1 MKKIITPIFVLF
13 SIFLSAKGFN
23 TFLLKNVKITGKII
37 DARTR
42 DPIPYATVVLKNAM
56 SDHLSGGIS
65 DELGYFEIK
74 KVPEGNYLVEIQ
86 FIGYEKLNLNVEV
99 SSDTSDFD
107 LGILELE
114 EVTENLQEI
123 EIRAE
128 TSTIVQK
135 IDRKVINIGKDLTSA
150 GANAAEIMNN
160 IQSVSVDNEGN
171 ISLRGNENVRI
182 LVDGRP
188 TNISPSQLL
197 QQIPS
202 NSIKSIELI
211 TNPSAKYNPE
221 GMSGIINIVLNKN
234 ANLGFNG
241 NINAGVTKGLNTRF
255 NGSLDLNYRAG
266 KLNFFANY
274 GLNDGKSETRGEANR
289 VENNSDLGFN
299 WVNDNT
305 SHLLKTGL
313 DYFVNDKNILSFYT
327 VQNIF
332 NSNVT
337 RSSTVDYLNGDF
349 QNLDQLSVVELENNT
364 QTYNLN
370 YKHNFDEKGHHIE
383 FEANISNTDGPETA
397 VFQELNNPANPILNY
412 EDDIMNDR
420 KNVTV
425 NLDYVNPL
433 SEKSKL
439 ELGLETRTIDME
451 NARITT
457 QHGLV
462 YDDEGNVTGTEPLE
476 DTEYQYD
483 REIYS
488 AYATFSRKVEKWTM
502 QLGARFESYVAEAIL
517 DQEKIFEDDYIT
529 LYPSAFV
536 TFNPSDKNQFQMS
549 YSRRVDR
556 PGFTQVN
563 PIRQWSTP
571 QVTSVGNPS
580 LRPQFTNSIEF
591 NYTRK
596 IKNGSLTFGTFV
608 RIINDNIN
616 RAILED
622 PLDDNKVIITYAN
635 SDNNNAF
642 GFEASANYNFAK
654 WWDANMSFD
663 IYNKIEKG
671 VVGTSELEVQN
682 TAWNFRINNNFKVVK
697 NFRLQWFTMYRG
709 ASQGLQFESKPMWKM
724 DVGARLNLFQDK
736 GTLSARYSDIFNTM
750 FFAFDTTNPYQSS
763 GQFRGESQAAYLGF
777 SYRFGKG
784 KNKGRSRKKRNGE
797 GRQGSGFM

>member
-1 MKKIITPIFVLF
+1 MKKIITPIFILF
-13 SIFLSAKGFN
+13 SICLFAKGFKASAP
-23 TFLLKNVKITGKII
+23 KNIKIKGIII
-37 DARTR
+37 DSRTR
-42 DPIPYATVVLKNAM
+42 EPIPYATVILKNEM
-56 SDHLSGGIS
+56 SDNFSGSIS

-74 KVPEGNYLVEIQ
+74 KVPEGKYLIEIQ
-86 FIGYEKLNLNVEV
+86 FIGYEKLNLQVEV
-99 SSDTSDFD
+99 NSNSSDLD
-107 LGILELE
+107 LGLIELE
-114 EVTENLQEI
+114 EVTENLQEV

-160 IQSVSVDNEGN
+160 IQSVSVDNDGN
-171 ISLRGNENVRI
+171 ISLRGNSNVRI

-234 ANLGFNG
+234 SNLGFNG
-241 NINAGVTKGLNTRF
+241 NINAGVTRGLNTRI

-274 GLNDGKSETRGEANR
+274 GLYDGKSETRGEAKR

-299 WVNDNT
+299 WINDNT
-305 SHLLKTGL
+305 SHLLKTGV
-313 DYFVNDKNILSFYT
+313 DYYVNDKNILSFYT

-332 NSNVT
+332 NSKAT
-337 RSSTVDYLNGDF
+337 RSSTVNYLNGDF
-349 QNLDQLSVVELENNT
+349 ENLDQISVADQENNT

-370 YKHNFDEKGHHIE
+370 YKHNFNDEGHSIE
-383 FEANISNTDGPETA
+383 LEANISNTEGPEIA
-397 VFQELNNPANPILNY
+397 VFEELNNPGNPILNY
-412 EDDIMNDR
+412 EDNIMNDR
-420 KNVTV
+420 NNVTV
-425 NLDYVNPL
+425 NVDYENPI
-433 SEKSKL
+433 SKKSKL
-439 ELGLETRTIDME
+439 ELGFESRIIDME
-451 NARITT
+451 NERNTT
-457 QHGLV
+457 QYGFV
-462 YDDEGNVTGTEPLE
+462 YDDDGNVIGLEPLE
-476 DTEYQYD
+476 DTQYQYD

-488 AYATFSRKVEKWTM
+488 AYATFSRKLEKWTM

-536 TFNPSDKNQFQMS
+536 TYNPSDKNQFQVS

-580 LRPQFTNSIEF
+580 LRPQFTNSMEF

-596 IKNGSLTFGTFV
+596 IKKGSLTFGTFF

-616 RAILED
+616 RAILKD
-622 PLDDNKVIITYAN
+622 PLDDNKVIVTFAN
-635 SDNNNAF
+635 SDNNNAI

-663 IYNKIEKG
+663 IYNTTEKG
-671 VVGTSELEVQN
+671 VVGASELEVEN
-682 TAWNFRINNNFKVVK
+682 TTWNFRINNNFKVVK

-709 ASQGLQFESKPMWKM
+709 ANQSLQFQAKPMWKM
-724 DVGARLNLFQDK
+724 DVGARLNLFEGK

-750 FFAFDTTNPYQSS
+750 FWAFETVNPYQSS

-777 SYRFGKG
+777 SYRFGEG
-784 KNKGRSRKKRNGE
+784 KNKGRSRKKRNDDG
-797 GRQGSGFM
+797 GQRSGFM

>member
-1 MKKIITPIFVLF
+1 LKKIITLFFVLF
-13 SIFLSAKGFN
+13 SICLSANGFN
-23 TFLLKNVKITGKII
+23 TSFLKNVKIKGKII

-42 DPIPYATVVLKNAM
+42 EPIPYATVILKTETSNNF
-56 SDHLSGGIS
+56 LGGVS

-74 KVPEGNYLVEIQ
+74 KVPEGNYLIEIQ
-86 FIGYEKLNLNVEV
+86 FIGYEKLSLKVEV
-99 SSDTSDFD
+99 TSNSSDFD
-107 LGILELE
+107 LGIIELE
-114 EVTENLQEI
+114 EVTENLQEV

-234 ANLGFNG
+234 TNLGFNG
-241 NINAGVTKGLNTRF
+241 NINTGITKGLNTRF

-274 GLNDGKSETRGEANR
+274 GLYDGKSETRGQANR

-299 WVNDNT
+299 WIDDNA

-313 DYFVNDKNILSFYT
+313 DYYVNDKNILSFYT

-332 NSNVT
+332 NSDVT

-397 VFQELNNPANPILNY
+397 VFQEMNNPANPILNY

-420 KNVTV
+420 KNVTI

-457 QHGLV
+457 QHGFV
-462 YDDEGNVTGTEPLE
+462 YDDEGNVIGTEPLE

-488 AYATFSRKVEKWTM
+488 AYATFSRKLEKWTM

-536 TFNPSDKNQFQMS
+536 TYNPSDKNQFQMS

-608 RIINDNIN
+608 RVINDNIN

-622 PLDDNKVIITYAN
+622 PLDDNKVIITFAN

-642 GFEASANYNFAK
+642 GFEASANYNFTK

-671 VVGTSELEVQN
+671 VVGASELEVQN

-709 ASQGLQFESKPMWKM
+709 ANQGLQFESKPMWKM
-724 DVGARLNLFQDK
+724 DFGARLNLFQGK

-750 FFAFDTTNPYQSS
+750 FFAFDTKNPYQSS

-777 SYRFGKG
+777 NYRFGKG

-797 GRQGSGFM
+797 SRQGSGFM